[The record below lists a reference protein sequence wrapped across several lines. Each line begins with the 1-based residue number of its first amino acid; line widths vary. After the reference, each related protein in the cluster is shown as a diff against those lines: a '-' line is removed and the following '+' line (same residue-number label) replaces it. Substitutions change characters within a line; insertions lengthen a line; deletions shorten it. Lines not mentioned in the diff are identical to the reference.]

1 MRTCAF
7 VVCTAIGSCVQPPPA
22 WSGEV
27 LEGFRWVDRTKDAQL
42 WLRIQSAFA
51 KELKP
56 DAKGGDDS
64 ARRFK
69 KKFIQRI
76 VLYSSSALVLIGQRE
91 EPSAQQATLFEA
103 YNYNLTGE
111 QKSKIAGEDSES
123 LWQLRI
129 LKQAKFEDSTVPDI
143 VFSFKDCWEC
153 ESVTLLGSFLY
164 NSKDAAWSLRPWG
177 LAESKD
183 RQPYLEIAADIDTGT
198 IKNIDVLIISKCAYR
213 IADFNGDG
221 LDDIADWCRISY
233 ERMDPPQEEI
243 SMEDRLILF
252 TRKGGSRGLKE
263 VAEKEESL
271 RIRKAI
277 CAVQPKKA
285 PCSTLPH

>member
-1 MRTCAF
+1 
-7 VVCTAIGSCVQPPPA
+7 
-22 WSGEV
+22 
-27 LEGFRWVDRTKDAQL
+27 VDRTKDAQL
-42 WLRIQSAFA
+42 WLRIQTAFA
-51 KELKP
+51 DELKP

-69 KKFIQRI
+69 KKFIRRI
-76 VLYSSSALVLIGQRE
+76 GLYSSSALVLIGQQE

-164 NSKDAAWSLRPWG
+164 NSKDAVWSLRPWG

-252 TRKGGSRGLKE
+252 TRKEGSLGLKE

-285 PCSTLPH
+285 PCSSLPH